1 MSATAEDT
9 RFGTSLPPAIQRRLR
24 LQAALTGTKMA
35 PLLAAVLDTA
45 LMSEDE
51 LADRI
56 RNGETTDVS
65 TN

>member
-24 LQAALTGTKMA
+24 LQAAVTGTKMA
-35 PLLAAVLDTA
+35 PLLASLLDRA

-56 RNGETTDVS
+56 RSREATDDGTS
-65 TN
+65 